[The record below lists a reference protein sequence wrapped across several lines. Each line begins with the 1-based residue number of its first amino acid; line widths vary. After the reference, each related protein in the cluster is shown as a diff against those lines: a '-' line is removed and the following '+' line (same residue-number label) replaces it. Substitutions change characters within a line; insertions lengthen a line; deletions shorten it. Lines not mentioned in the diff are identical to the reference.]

1 MRLHRSYS
9 RARYGRRR
17 SAGCFSWVV
26 AISLVF
32 GAAGVVGIWI
42 DRLLTRAPAGIGGEN
57 AFSAAQNA
65 FHQGDL
71 TGAINHAR
79 VHLAAY
85 PDDIHTLYLLARAL
99 IYRSYGEYNRAE
111 DRPAAVAVLRESAN
125 RRPRDPDVLAVYAL
139 ALASNGEAGRAAE
152 VARRA
157 LETPAPSAA
166 IAHTALAIA
175 YNSAGS
181 FQRGLS
187 ESEVAVAAAAPGPA
201 LVDALRALAISWRDT
216 GRYAEAIAAIDRA
229 IAMDDRLLA
238 LHFERAQFALLLG
251 DSGAATV
258 SYFAVLAR
266 DVGNVKAR
274 LRLCELSS
282 VMRER
287 ERAVEYCRA
296 VTQYAPAWFEGWYR
310 LGMEYFLQGDFA
322 GAQIALQRCTT
333 LQTLQGVPADAL
345 RYECWTI
352 QGQAAEIRG
361 DCPSLHAIYNEWRAI
376 TADRNVLQ
384 RWTYPPEGPPA
395 CP

>member
-1 MRLHRSYS
+1 
-9 RARYGRRR
+9 
-17 SAGCFSWVV
+17 VV
-26 AISLVF
+26 AFSLVI
-32 GAAGVVGIWI
+32 GATGVIGIWI
-42 DRLLTRAPAGIGGEN
+42 DRLLTRAPAGIGGED

-65 FHQGDL
+65 FHLGDL

-79 VHLAAY
+79 AHLTSQ

-99 IYRSYGEYNRAE
+99 IYRSYGEYNRAD
-111 DRPAAVAVLRESAN
+111 DRPAAVALLRESAA

-139 ALASNGEAGRAAE
+139 ALAFNGEAARAAE
-152 VARRA
+152 IAQRA
-157 LETPAPSAA
+157 LETPAPSAP
-166 IAHTALAIA
+166 IARTALAIA
-175 YNSAGS
+175 YNSVGS
-181 FQRGLS
+181 FQRGLAES
-187 ESEVAVAAAAPGPA
+187 ESAVVSAARGPA
-201 LVDALRALAISWRDT
+201 LVDALRAMAIGLRDT

-229 IAMDDRLLA
+229 IALDDRLLA

-258 SYFAVLAR
+258 SYFAVLTR

-282 VMRER
+282 IMRER
-287 ERAVEYCRA
+287 ERAIEYCHA

-322 GAQIALQRCTT
+322 RAQSALHRCTT
-333 LQTLQGVPADAL
+333 LQTLQGIRADAL

-376 TADRNVLQ
+376 AADRDVRQ

-395 CP
+395 CPPATG